1 MVIPIGKASSAV
13 NIARMRRY
21 ALFGLLGGA
30 AAASASGA
38 ISQPPQATA
47 LEEVVVSGAQPGPGL
62 WKVMHDEHLLY
73 VMGSLSPLPANMR
86 WRSAQVE
93 KLVATS
99 QQVIAGRIDVK
110 GDGDIGVFQG
120 LRLLRAALRA
130 RAIPEGR
137 RLQDILP
144 PDTYA
149 RWAVAKQ
156 RWLPGN
162 DRVERW
168 RPMFAGGE
176 LYQAAQR
183 RSGLGDDV
191 VWPAIERAARAHKVP
206 IRQPGVTLHMQ
217 DPGGL
222 IRDFTAL
229 PMSEDIRC
237 LESLLLSVERD
248 LPREARR
255 ANAWA
260 TGDIEALRADPPEDS
275 RTTCIDALSSSPR
288 IAKQLADAQRAARQE
303 WLLAAEG
310 ALLRNP
316 QSVAV
321 LPMRE
326 ILAPDGLLAQ
336 LASRGYRVQ
345 APGP

>member
-1 MVIPIGKASSAV
+1 MS
-13 NIARMRRY
+13 
-21 ALFGLLGGA
+21 
-30 AAASASGA
+30 
-38 ISQPPQATA
+38 
-47 LEEVVVSGAQPGPGL
+47 
-62 WKVMHDEHLLY
+62 
-73 VMGSLSPLPANMR
+73 
-86 WRSAQVE
+86 
-93 KLVATS
+93 
-99 QQVIAGRIDVK
+99 
-110 GDGDIGVFQG
+110 QG

-130 RAIPEGR
+130 RAIPDGR

-144 PDTYA
+144 ADTYT
-149 RWAVAKQ
+149 RWAAAKQ

-176 LYQAAQR
+176 LYEAALR

-191 VWPAIERAARAHKVP
+191 VWPVIERAARAHGIP
-206 IRQPGVTLHMQ
+206 IRQPGVTLHME

-222 IRDFTAL
+222 IRDFTAT

-248 LPREARR
+248 LPRQARR

-260 TGDIEALRADPPEDS
+260 TGDIAALRADPPEDS
-275 RTTCIDALSSSPR
+275 RTTCIAALNGSPR
-288 IAKQLADAQRAARQE
+288 IAKQLADARRAAQQE

-310 ALLRNP
+310 ALLRNTR
-316 QSVAV
+316 SLAV

-326 ILAPDGLLAQ
+326 ILTPDGMLAQ
-336 LASRGYRVQ
+336 LASRGYRVE
-345 APGP
+345 APVQ